1 MSNDNVCVVWIV
13 PRNFSC
19 GVMIHIHQHL
29 LQYVLHS
36 VQFPT
41 QNLILKPFRLFG
53 QNPFIFKVQ
62 RDVKVWQYLHVVLW
76 MIISMNRDF
85 TIEIK
90 ITRRFYVM
98 NSYTFNVISFHLLE
112 PPCNFLAKSLGRTI
126 HIDVSCLELI
136 SVKLADVR

>member
-1 MSNDNVCVVWIV
+1 MNKD
-13 PRNFSC
+13 
-19 GVMIHIHQHL
+19 
-29 LQYVLHS
+29 
-36 VQFPT
+36 FP
-41 QNLILKPFRLFG
+41 
-53 QNPFIFKVQ
+53 
-62 RDVKVWQYLHVVLW
+62 
-76 MIISMNRDF
+76 
-85 TIEIK
+85 IEIK